1 MRLDFL
7 NNKPLLYAS
16 RILSGCLIVWWSLSM
31 VGAATKIFA
40 IISVIVVSEPNP
52 DLLRQSAVSRII
64 NTVIG
69 GALGLL
75 GMYLLG
81 INLWSLVVALTLS
94 VLISTSFKN
103 YPTSWKLAPATAAIV
118 IVPAITGHE
127 NYKLAMQVALERT
140 GEVMYGC
147 LVAFLLGMVLNFWR
161 KKFLFRYLAEEMPA
175 AETTHTG
182 EPGINRDINEK
193 GA

>member
-1 MRLDFL
+1 
-7 NNKPLLYAS
+7 
-16 RILSGCLIVWWSLSM
+16 
-31 VGAATKIFA
+31 VGAASKIFA
-40 IISVIVVSEPNP
+40 IISVIVVSEPDP

-81 INLWSLVVALTLS
+81 INLWSLMVALTLS

-103 YPTSWKLAPATAAIV
+103 YPASWKLAPATAAII

-147 LVAFLLGMVLNFWR
+147 LVAFLLGVVLNFWR
-161 KKFLFRYLAEEMPA
+161 KKFLFRYIIPETPTQEIPLAGEA
-175 AETTHTG
+175 AMKAGVNDKDARSNDLT
-182 EPGINRDINEK
+182 R
-193 GA
+193 

>member
-1 MRLDFL
+1 MRYLIL
-7 NNKPLLYAS
+7 HNKSLLYAF
-16 RILSGCLIVWWSLSM
+16 RIVIACLVVWWSLDA

-40 IISVIVVSEPNP
+40 LISAIVVSEPDP

-75 GMYLLG
+75 SMLLLD
-81 INLWSLVVALTLS
+81 INLWSLIIAITIS

-103 YPTSWKLAPATAAIV
+103 YPTSWKLAPATVAII

-127 NYKLAMQVALERT
+127 EYKLAMQVALERT
-140 GEVMYGC
+140 AEVMYGC
-147 LVAFLLGMVLNFWR
+147 LVAFLLGLVLNFWR
-161 KKFLFRYLAEEMPA
+161 SKLISRYATPE
-175 AETTHTG
+175 ETTGKSSFIKANST
-182 EPGINRDINEK
+182 N
-193 GA
+193 